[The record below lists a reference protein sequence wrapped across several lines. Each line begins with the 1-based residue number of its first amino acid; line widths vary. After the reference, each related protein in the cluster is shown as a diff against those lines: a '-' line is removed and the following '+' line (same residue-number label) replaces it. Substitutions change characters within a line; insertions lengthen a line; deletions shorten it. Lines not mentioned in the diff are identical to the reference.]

1 MTRTLYYLNCQVL
14 NESFL
19 QNLLPTVLFLF
30 LFIIF
35 FFLLLNRT
43 LREHSWLVF
52 TMCVVRHLIKG
63 AVARNSAKL
72 GNYKMPVELRET

>member
-19 QNLLPTVLFLF
+19 QNLLPTVFF
-30 LFIIF
+30 FD

-43 LREHSWLVF
+43 LREHSWFVF
-52 TMCVVRHLIKG
+52 TMCVVGHLLKG
-63 AVARNSAKL
+63 AVSRNSAKL
-72 GNYKMPVELRET
+72 GSYKMPFKLKET